1 MRTKG
6 FTLIELMVVIVVI
19 GIVLAFSIPS
29 MNTSAK
35 KFDLNY
41 KNTKDKLTLARQKAI
56 SSNSSVTVDFTSSS
70 VTVGSDQLTLYNGI
84 ALNAYSGGSATASIT
99 FNPGGA
105 TASDAVVELSGFG
118 MTDSILVTI
127 SGYILAR

>member
-19 GIVLAFSIPS
+19 GIVLAFSIPN

-41 KNTKDKLTLARQKAI
+41 QNVKDKLTLARQKAI
-56 SSNSSVTVDFTSSS
+56 STNSSVTVDFSSSAITVGNDQLDLYSGVSLSATSS
-70 VTVGSDQLTLYNGI
+70 GGAI
-84 ALNAYSGGSATASIT
+84 ASLT

-105 TASDAVVELSGFG
+105 PASDAVVELSGFG

-127 SGYILAR
+127 SGYILSR